1 MQKSTQIVCSNN
13 VENNR
18 KMPKTI
24 KMPFL
29 PTTLSNIVFDSMSD

>member
-13 VENNR
+13 VENNI

-24 KMPFL
+24 KN
-29 PTTLSNIVFDSMSD
+29 TLFDNYT

>member
-13 VENNR
+13 VENSR

-24 KMPFL
+24 KNAIFANY
-29 PTTLSNIVFDSMSD
+29 T

>member
-18 KMPKTI
+18 KIPKTI
-24 KMPFL
+24 KNAIFA
-29 PTTLSNIVFDSMSD
+29 NYN

>member
-24 KMPFL
+24 KNAL
-29 PTTLSNIVFDSMSD
+29 FDNYT